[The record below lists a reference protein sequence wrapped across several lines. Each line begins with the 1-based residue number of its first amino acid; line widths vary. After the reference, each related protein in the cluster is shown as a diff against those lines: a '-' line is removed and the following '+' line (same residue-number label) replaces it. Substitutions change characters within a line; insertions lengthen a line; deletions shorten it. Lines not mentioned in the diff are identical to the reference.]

1 MKLYEFKN
9 IKIDLVLTE
18 DIIPEDKLQ
27 EIIQSDDIIKLA
39 RKKTYEHLLRAR
51 RKSKELKTES
61 RKKIA
66 RKMIVM
72 RERIRKNNKI
82 KLDKEVNQSIKW
94 VKDIQAIELVL
105 MQDIMNKVHLSLTN
119 ALHSLDTSSRINWDD
134 LLNEVVRET
143 LSNNN
148 IVGAIKITKNP
159 DIKLDPGEANNIQ
172 LINDANT
179 PHNKIIIENEYIRI
193 TLDPLEQISILLNSF
208 KDNYLALFRN
218 DDMSQLMTIGSQP
231 IFLII
236 VFFLLSLLPIFVV
249 IGTSFLKISIVLGI
263 LKNALGIQQV
273 PPNMAL
279 TSVSLILTMFI
290 MSPIIL
296 QINDNISQEPINY
309 TDSDFFQKVDEKILS
324 PYRGFLEKNTEKD
337 NVEFFERAAQK
348 KLGNETI
355 LKKDS
360 LFILLP
366 AFTMGQL
373 EAAFKIGFL
382 LYLPFIAIDL
392 IISNILLALGMMMVS
407 PVTISI
413 PFKILLF
420 ILVGG
425 WQKLFEF
432 LLVVN

>member
-105 MQDIMNKVHLSLTN
+105 MQDIMNKIHLSLTN

-208 KDNYLALFRN
+208 KDNYL
-218 DDMSQLMTIGSQP
+218 S
-231 IFLII
+231 II
-236 VFFLLSLLPIFVV
+236 
-249 IGTSFLKISIVLGI
+249 
-263 LKNALGIQQV
+263 
-273 PPNMAL
+273 
-279 TSVSLILTMFI
+279 
-290 MSPIIL
+290 
-296 QINDNISQEPINY
+296 QE
-309 TDSDFFQKVDEKILS
+309 
-324 PYRGFLEKNTEKD
+324 
-337 NVEFFERAAQK
+337 
-348 KLGNETI
+348 
-355 LKKDS
+355 
-360 LFILLP
+360 
-366 AFTMGQL
+366 
-373 EAAFKIGFL
+373 
-382 LYLPFIAIDL
+382 
-392 IISNILLALGMMMVS
+392 
-407 PVTISI
+407 
-413 PFKILLF
+413 
-420 ILVGG
+420 
-425 WQKLFEF
+425 
-432 LLVVN
+432 

>member
-66 RKMIVM
+66 RKMILM

-105 MQDIMNKVHLSLTN
+105 MQDIMNKIHLSLTN

-159 DIKLDPGEANNIQ
+159 DIKLDPGEANNIPCSYTN
-172 LINDANT
+172 LTLPA
-179 PHNKIIIENEYIRI
+179 I
-193 TLDPLEQISILLNSF
+193 TLLGCFRLPPSIHKQVTRLGGESS
-208 KDNYLALFRN
+208 AV
-218 DDMSQLMTIGSQP
+218 SQLEVTG
-231 IFLII
+231 
-236 VFFLLSLLPIFVV
+236 
-249 IGTSFLKISIVLGI
+249 
-263 LKNALGIQQV
+263 
-273 PPNMAL
+273 
-279 TSVSLILTMFI
+279 
-290 MSPIIL
+290 
-296 QINDNISQEPINY
+296 Y
-309 TDSDFFQKVDEKILS
+309 TEC
-324 PYRGFLEKNTEKD
+324 R
-337 NVEFFERAAQK
+337 
-348 KLGNETI
+348 
-355 LKKDS
+355 
-360 LFILLP
+360 
-366 AFTMGQL
+366 
-373 EAAFKIGFL
+373 
-382 LYLPFIAIDL
+382 
-392 IISNILLALGMMMVS
+392 
-407 PVTISI
+407 
-413 PFKILLF
+413 
-420 ILVGG
+420 
-425 WQKLFEF
+425 
-432 LLVVN
+432 